1 MARIWRDEV
10 PYKRHTDGMAPK
22 PWFQANIHAPR
33 HRLRI
38 AGHYVL
44 LAVSDR
50 PFSDLRVD
58 PQGWL
63 GPTVVSGESQA
74 LQGRLTMNPLSV

>member
-1 MARIWRDEV
+1 
-10 PYKRHTDGMAPK
+10 MAPK

-33 HRLRI
+33 HRLRV
-38 AGHYVL
+38 AGHCVL
-44 LAVSDR
+44 LAASDH

-63 GPTVVSGESQA
+63 GPTVVSGEGQV
-74 LQGRLTMNPLSV
+74 LQGRLTMSPLSVRTLKRATAEIARLGIV